1 LKAMT
6 FDGSMRV
13 FLTFVLL
20 GMPAVGV
27 ASYFRVKSGQPL
39 PPKLRR
45 YRAVIVLQ
53 IFIISF
59 TIIVAKRNAVEI
71 FGPVWPSLW
80 SWALAAAYMLLIGLS
95 LRRGFR
101 RLSEQRKER
110 ARILLPDD
118 EAQFRLWI
126 IISVLAGLSEEC
138 AYRGLAYAAVSHQL
152 GSGALAVAICSTA
165 FGIAHMLQGWRGV
178 LGTFVMALV
187 FHALVFL
194 TAGLY
199 MPIAIHIVYDLIV
212 GYLGMRMLVSPPQ
225 TVAAP
230 AQAGSQ
236 GGL

>member
-1 LKAMT
+1 MT

-80 SWALAAAYMLLIGLS
+80 SWVLAAAYMVLIALS

-126 IISVLAGLSEEC
+126 IISVLAGLS
-138 AYRGLAYAAVSHQL
+138 
-152 GSGALAVAICSTA
+152 
-165 FGIAHMLQGWRGV
+165 
-178 LGTFVMALV
+178 
-187 FHALVFL
+187 
-194 TAGLY
+194 
-199 MPIAIHIVYDLIV
+199 
-212 GYLGMRMLVSPPQ
+212 
-225 TVAAP
+225 
-230 AQAGSQ
+230 
-236 GGL
+236 